1 MLTIP
6 ATYYNNN
13 EDYITLTAIRS
24 FMRNH
29 PEGKFK
35 VSFLEKNF
43 WILLLILEIKMTLIV
58 RLF

>member
-29 PEGKFK
+29 PEGKFT
-35 VSFLEKNF
+35 SRRTSGFYYRF
-43 WILLLILEIKMTLIV
+43 WKSK
-58 RLF
+58 